1 VCDEFERKKEGKKDR
16 KSYRHT
22 YFTVFVLALEV
33 ISGLFK
39 LHLSLRNYCWLDI
52 SSKIQ
57 PFFAKVRSFLGV
69 LISDQF

>member
-1 VCDEFERKKEGKKDR
+1 VTSSRGKRKEKKTG
-16 KSYRHT
+16 SHIGIHI
-22 YFTVFVLALEV
+22 VFVLALEV